1 MAAEGTRRELLGVR
15 AAVLLPSAVAVLS
28 LATGIANISVGVT
41 TGPFSAVVPAI
52 VQETAG
58 FTGTLTGFLMLV
70 STWGLRRRLQA
81 GWYATVLLLPITA
94 IQGVVQAS
102 VYSVPLIVLSVLS
115 LPAVL
120 LHRRRFDRS
129 VTLSTAQMAAI
140 LALSGTLTYGTI
152 GTFALREEYGSV
164 DSLTDAFY
172 YTIVTAST
180 VGYGDVVPLTDKAT
194 LFAVSLVV
202 LGTASFAVALGSV
215 LGPAIEARFSQ
226 ALGTMTDTQYD
237 LLEDHVVVLGY
248 GELTEPLLE
257 ALQAGGVDF
266 IVVTPDRERAT
277 QLRDRGIEVYV
288 GDPSDDGPLQD
299 VGIEHARAVIVATNN
314 DAEDAF
320 AILTARELNP
330 EIRIVA
336 GATVRDN
343 IEKLRRAG
351 ADTVLSPAVIGGRL
365 LVRSALGEE
374 DIEGVADQLLE
385 DETVD
390 RKGR

>member
-1 MAAEGTRRELLGVR
+1 MTAPEGTWREFLGVR
-15 AAVLLPSAVAVLS
+15 AAILLPSAVAVLS
-28 LATGIANISVGVT
+28 LLTGIANISVGVT
-41 TGPFSAVVPAI
+41 TGPFSDLVPAI

-58 FTGTLTGFLMLV
+58 FTGTLTGFLMLLSV
-70 STWGLRRRLQA
+70 SGLRRRLRA
-81 GWYATVLLLPITA
+81 AWYATVLLLPITA
-94 IQGVVQAS
+94 VQGVIQAS
-102 VYSVPLIVLSVLS
+102 VYSVPLIALSVLS
-115 LPAVL
+115 VPTVL
-120 LHRRRFDRS
+120 AHRRRFDRG
-129 VTLSTAQMAAI
+129 VTLSTAQIAAM
-140 LALSGTLTYGTI
+140 LALTGTITYGTI
-152 GTFALREEYGSV
+152 GTYALREEYGNV

-172 YTIVTAST
+172 YTVVTAST
-180 VGYGDVVPLTDKAT
+180 VGYGDITPTTDKAT

-237 LLEDHVVVLGY
+237 LFEDHVVVLGY
-248 GELTEPLLE
+248 GDLTEPLLE
-257 ALQAGGVDF
+257 TLQADGAEFV
-266 IVVTPDRERAT
+266 VVTPDRERAT
-277 QLRDRGIEVYV
+277 QLRDRGIEVHV
-288 GDPSDDGPLQD
+288 GDPSDDEPLQA

-330 EIRIVA
+330 GVRIVA

-351 ADTVLSPAVIGGRL
+351 ADTVLSPAVIGGQL

-374 DIEGVADQLLE
+374 DVESIADQLLE
-385 DETVD
+385 EAE
-390 RKGR
+390 